1 MRGLWLS
8 VDRGVESEAEP
19 QSVRQRTV
27 VELVLLV
34 LPVANSFAGLRHLE
48 QTGPYWTYPR
58 AVESPSQTA
67 SEPPVGN
74 RTPRGASVTPDTNSA
89 EPRPGA
95 SAGG

>member
-34 LPVANSFAGLRHLE
+34 LPEANSFAGLWHL
-48 QTGPYWTYPR
+48 W
-58 AVESPSQTA
+58 
-67 SEPPVGN
+67 N
-74 RTPRGASVTPDTNSA
+74 RPDLIRRDSPRGAKVLIARSEA
-89 EPRPGA
+89 HPR
-95 SAGG
+95 S